1 VNEYGGVPPVIW
13 TGIEAGEPAGELGSV
28 ALLVKTSAVWAWAE
42 LRAAARAK
50 RKRKIR
56 RMVVGEMN
64 LVESL
69 TERRRM
75 VAGKFLEMRNFNSKR
90 ASSSFF
96 VGLYNDS
103 GEQSVMHACD
113 EWFSSF

>member
-1 VNEYGGVPPVIW
+1 MIW

-64 LVESL
+64 LVKSL
-69 TERRRM
+69 TERR
-75 VAGKFLEMRNFNSKR
+75 GKFAEVFRICSQMLRQKDVFNNNKMLER
-90 ASSSFF
+90 FF
-96 VGLYNDS
+96 
-103 GEQSVMHACD
+103 
-113 EWFSSF
+113 